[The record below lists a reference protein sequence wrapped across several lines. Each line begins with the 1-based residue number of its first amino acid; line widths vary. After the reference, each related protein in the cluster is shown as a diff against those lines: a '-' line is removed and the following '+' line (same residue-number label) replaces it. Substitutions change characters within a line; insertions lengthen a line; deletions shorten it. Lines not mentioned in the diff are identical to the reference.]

1 MKGALTMAANPKL
14 RRSSVCVCFY
24 VIHVQW
30 FRAGV
35 GGRGGAVPREG
46 VHLLKNKKGPPL
58 TLMYGDNF
66 GIVKDWKLWKL

>member
-1 MKGALTMAANPKL
+1 MAANPKL

-35 GGRGGAVPREG
+35 GGRGGSSTGR
-46 VHLLKNKKGPPL
+46 GPL
-58 TLMYGDNF
+58 AE
-66 GIVKDWKLWKL
+66 K